1 MSKEILPQNELIRVG
16 GLTKD
21 FGPFRAVNAVSFG
34 VRKGEILG
42 FLGPNGAGKS
52 TTMKIL
58 TGFIPA
64 TAGEAWVEGFSVQ
77 KDSLETRRRI
87 GYLPESSPAYPE
99 MTVEEFLL
107 FVAECRRIN
116 PRKNRQKRVEEI
128 LSLCFLQD
136 VRKQTIDTLSK
147 GYKQRV
153 GFAQAVIHDPPVL
166 VLDEPTDGLDPNQ
179 KQEVRKI
186 ITGMAK
192 EKAIILSTHILEEVE
207 ALCSRLIIIDRGKIL
222 VDETPAEFRQR
233 HEQHNRFRIGI
244 EGIEISE
251 AAAKLKK
258 QDFAGSV
265 ATEGQTLLVKA
276 PGRESIE
283 SALLKFCQQE
293 QWSLKSFRKESGRLD
308 EVFRQLTNPQA

>member
-1 MSKEILPQNELIRVG
+1 MSENVLLQKELVRVCD
-16 GLTKD
+16 LTKD
-21 FGPFRAVNAVSFG
+21 FGPFRAVNEVSFA

-64 TAGEAWVEGFSVQ
+64 TSGEAWVEGFSVK

-116 PRKNRQKRVEEI
+116 PRKNRRHRVEEI
-128 LSLCFLQD
+128 LSQCFLQD
-136 VRKQTIDTLSK
+136 VRRQTIDTLSK

-153 GFAQAVIHDPPVL
+153 GFAQAIIHDPPVL
-166 VLDEPTDGLDPNQ
+166 ILDEPTDGLDPNQ

-186 ITGMAK
+186 ITGLAR
-192 EKAIILSTHILEEVE
+192 EKAIVLSTHILEEVE

-233 HEQHNRFRIGI
+233 HDQHNRFRVGL
-244 EGIEISE
+244 EGVEISE

-258 QDFAGSV
+258 QEFVEAV
-265 ATEGQTLLVKA
+265 TAEGQTLLVK
-276 PGRESIE
+276 PSGKQSIE
-283 SALLKFCQQE
+283 SALLKYCQQE
-293 QWSLKSFRKESGRLD
+293 QWSLKSFQKESGRLD